1 MRNLDLDVMFQR
13 AACLPEN
20 LVGRQRAS
28 AIGVRQ
34 PFIITRR
41 RACYYGNRT
50 TRVRLLR
57 TVWRSY
63 TQPVV
68 NISHDFLRRIDPAG
82 LLIASQHS
90 VVFFWGG
97 QVESLCSDGIM
108 YQIWL

>member
-41 RACYYGNRT
+41 WACYYGNRT
-50 TRVRLLR
+50 ARVRLLR

-68 NISHDFLRRIDPAG
+68 NISHAFLRRIDPAG

-97 QVESLCSDGIM
+97 RLKACAVTE
-108 YQIWL
+108 